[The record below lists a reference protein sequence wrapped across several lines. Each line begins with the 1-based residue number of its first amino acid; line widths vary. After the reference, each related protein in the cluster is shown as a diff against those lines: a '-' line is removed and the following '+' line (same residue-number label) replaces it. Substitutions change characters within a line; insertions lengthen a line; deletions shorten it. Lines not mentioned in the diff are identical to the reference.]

1 MTGGPA
7 ARFPEQA
14 NVVVT
19 GLGFGDEGKG
29 ATVDWLCST
38 RPVAAVV
45 RCNGGAQAAHTVREP
60 GVDGRPGRR
69 HTFHQFGSGTFAGV
83 PTYLAEGVTVEP
95 IALAAEAEALAG
107 LGVSDPLRM
116 LTVHPDALVTTPVHV
131 AANRTREDR
140 RGRRAHGSCGLGVGE
155 TVWYDLAAR
164 AGAQAGQRVGDLDA
178 PGDVTGPALRVG
190 DCRDRSTL
198 RRRLED
204 LIAVYRPLLAGSEHG
219 HPGVDE
225 MVELASAFA
234 EAVRVAEPGHLARV
248 GRRGPVVVEQAQ
260 GVLLD
265 QWRGFHPH
273 TTWSTTTP
281 DSGQAVL
288 AAAGLAPG
296 AVVGVVR
303 GYATRHGA
311 GPLPT
316 EDGDLLD
323 HLPEP
328 DNDTGRYQGAWRVGH
343 LDLVGLRYA
352 LRVAGRVDGL
362 AVTHL
367 DSVVGTAGRVRVAVA
382 HRVGGTRVTDWA
394 VGRSGDL
401 DHQAGLTAQLTAA
414 EPELVTMDGADD
426 VLRHLAAL
434 GVPVVATA
442 TGPTRA
448 DRAACAVLA
457 GR

>member
-1 MTGGPA
+1 
-7 ARFPEQA
+7 
-14 NVVVT
+14 
-19 GLGFGDEGKG
+19 
-29 ATVDWLCST
+29 
-38 RPVAAVV
+38 VV

-60 GVDGRPGRR
+60 GADGRPGRR
-69 HTFHQFGSGTFAGV
+69 HTFHQFGSGTLVGV
-83 PTYLAEGVTVEP
+83 PTYLAETVTVEP
-95 IALAAEAEALAG
+95 ISLATEAEDLAR
-107 LGVSDPLRM
+107 LGIADPLRL

-164 AGAQAGQRVGDLDA
+164 AGARAGQWVGDLTA
-178 PGDVTGPALRVG
+178 PADVTGPALRVG
-190 DCRDRSTL
+190 DCRDRATL
-198 RRRLED
+198 RRRLDD
-204 LIAVYRPLLAGSEHG
+204 LVATYRPLLAGSEHG

-225 MVELASAFA
+225 MVELLAAFA
-234 EAVRVAEPGHLARV
+234 AAVRVAGPGYLARV

-281 DSGQAVL
+281 ASAQAVL

-296 AVVGVVR
+296 AVLGVVR

-316 EDGDLLD
+316 EDAALLD

-328 DNDTGRYQGAWRVGH
+328 DNDTGRYQGGWRVGH

-352 LRVAGRVDGL
+352 LQVAGPVDGL

-367 DSVVGTAGRVRVAVA
+367 DSVDAAGGRVRAAVA
-382 HRVGGTRVTDWA
+382 HRVAGTRVTTWA
-394 VGRSGDL
+394 PGRHGDL
-401 DHQAGLTAQLTAA
+401 DHQAALTAQLAA
-414 EPELVTMDGADD
+414 AAPELVELDGADD
-426 VLRHLAAL
+426 VLRHLTAL
-434 GVPVVATA
+434 GVPVVSTA
-442 TGPTRA
+442 TGPTRD
-448 DRAACAVLA
+448 DRAELGVTV
-457 GR
+457 GRQDGSLRR